1 MDLQLLRYDS
11 LNHHASPSY
20 PVTGAFLVLAHDA
33 QSVMNNEWK
42 FKPDDLAASLHR
54 NSLTLVEDGNVLRV
68 EDL

>member
-1 MDLQLLRYDS
+1 MS
-11 LNHHASPSY
+11 ASFVIMAGSWLNLKKL
-20 PVTGAFLVLAHDA
+20 TGAHLVLAHDT
-33 QSVMNNEWK
+33 QSVVNNEWK